1 MYGASATEAL
11 RSAEKLAEESAG
23 FHLTNDQRKDL
34 DKAFRKAT
42 REQYQAVKVSL
53 DHAKEMLKQAKYNSD
68 HQAIKFW
75 TEQVESISRSFK
87 NVTTGISS
95 LYSLE

>member
-1 MYGASATEAL
+1 MDYPFIKCL
-11 RSAEKLAEESAG
+11 
-23 FHLTNDQRKDL
+23 HLTNEQRTDL

-53 DHAKEMLKQAKYNSD
+53 DHAKEMLKQARYNSD

-75 TEQVESISRSFK
+75 TDQVESLSRSFK
-87 NVTTGISS
+87 NVTSGVAPI
-95 LYSLE
+95 LIP